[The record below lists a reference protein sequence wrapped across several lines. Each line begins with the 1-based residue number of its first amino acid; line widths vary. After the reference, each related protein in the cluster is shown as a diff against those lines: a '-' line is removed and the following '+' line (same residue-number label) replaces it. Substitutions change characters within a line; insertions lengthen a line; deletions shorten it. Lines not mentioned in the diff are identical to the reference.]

1 MMTIATLFLTFQL
14 QATEPPQT
22 PPTRNPAAA
31 AVTRKKK
38 APATPAD
45 AAAKAKPATPSKG
58 DTVPP
63 AAADSAT
70 PAEAPTP
77 TPIMELD
84 AKTRREMLEKDP
96 NAVFQSVDQMPTEA
110 LMTVGERSIARL
122 NSYQATL
129 EKQEKL
135 NNSKLPEPQIMQVA
149 IREQPFAAR
158 LEVVGGPSKGR
169 RVVYDSVANPKEM
182 RAREGGMLGI
192 AGALWIGIDS
202 GLAKGDT
209 RYEITAVGLNALM
222 KLVRRD
228 FELVTRAG
236 GTLTKKT
243 LGLNGREYCAEYTP
257 SVAAKGLHSQKT
269 KLCFDVISA
278 LPSFIEV
285 NDKNGVIERY
295 RWRDVKPFTPDAAYF
310 TPKAAGL

>member
-1 MMTIATLFLTFQL
+1 MTTLSIATLVLTFQL

-31 AVTRKKK
+31 TAAKKKK
-38 APATPAD
+38 APAPPAD
-45 AAAKAKPATPSKG
+45 TAAKAKPATPSKG

-63 AAADSAT
+63 AAAT
-70 PAEAPTP
+70 PAEPPPPTP
-77 TPIMELD
+77 SMELD
-84 AKTRREMLEKDP
+84 AKTRRELLEKDP

-110 LMTVGERSIARL
+110 LMAVGERSIAEV

-135 NNSKLPEPQIMQVA
+135 NNSKLPAPQIMQVA
-149 IREQPFAAR
+149 IREKPFAAR

-169 RVVYDSVANPKEM
+169 KVVYDSVANPKEM

-228 FELVTRAG
+228 FELVKKAG

-257 SVAAKGLHSQKT
+257 SVAAAGLHSQKT

-295 RWRDVKPFTPDAAYF
+295 RWKDVKPFTPDADYF